1 MKRLK
6 VMDFIPENMMNEQK
20 LRQLFKNRSNC
31 YADTWHSERGYME
44 EGDVIQTMDE
54 DAFVK
59 AVNEVIREQLLP
71 DQNYWLMANTS
82 LPVEDIVY
90 FIENFKDDLK

>member
-44 EGDVIQTMDE
+44 EGDVIQAMDE

-59 AVNEVIREQLLP
+59 TVKEAVVEQLLP

-90 FIENFKDDLK
+90 FIANFKDDLK